1 MSNPVLVV
9 DDDPD
14 FVELVQALL
23 RNLHTVEGCTDSKL
37 ALERIHQTKPVL
49 VFLDLHMPPPTGW
62 DILQALRREPAYA
75 SLPVLVVS
83 AAGSEAEA
91 LEADLRD
98 QATGPVE
105 ILPKPFEIED
115 LLAKVRALT
124 RWRLPSSLGDSFSA
138 EASSRVG
145 SAS

>member
-1 MSNPVLVV
+1 MSSRILVV

-23 RNLHTVEGCTDSKL
+23 RDLHTVEGCTDSKL
-37 ALERIHQTKPVL
+37 ALERIHQINPIL

-62 DILQALRREPAYA
+62 DILRALREEPSYA

-83 AAGSEAEA
+83 AAGSEAEGLDA
-91 LEADLRD
+91 TLRD
-98 QATGPVE
+98 QMTGPVE
-105 ILPKPFEIED
+105 LLPKPFEIED

-124 RWRLPSSLGDSFSA
+124 RWQLSSEIGDSLSSD
-138 EASSRVG
+138 ASSRVG
-145 SAS
+145 STS